1 VSPSPTTEP
10 QKILI
15 LRLGSMGDI
24 LHSLPAVAALRA
36 SLPSAGIGWA
46 VEERWSALLS
56 TPAARIGPRGAEKPL
71 VDNIH
76 IVNTRAWRKSPF
88 SPETWKA
95 MRQSIGGMRAVGY
108 DASLDIQGAMKSA
121 MLGSFVRPRRK
132 FGFAKPWESAAAI
145 FYDQTVPASGTH
157 IAEQNL
163 SLAMALGAQGSA
175 ANPYPIPVDPL
186 TEAWAE
192 RELKPGREF
201 AILNPGAG
209 WGSKCWPAEGFG
221 EVARRLAANGIES
234 VVNFGP
240 GEESLASE
248 VETSSQGA
256 ARKISGSLAELI
268 ALTRRASLFIGGD
281 TGPLHLAVALN
292 TPSVAL
298 FGPTDPARNGPY
310 GGQATVLRSPQSLT
324 SHKRTSHLDDGLAE
338 ISVEQVMTA
347 ASKVLGRNVG

>member
-1 VSPSPTTEP
+1 
-10 QKILI
+10 
-15 LRLGSMGDI
+15 MGDI

-221 EVARRLAANGIES
+221 EVARRLAASGIES

-240 GEESLASE
+240 DEESLASE

-292 TPSVAL
+292 TPSIAL

>member
-1 VSPSPTTEP
+1 
-10 QKILI
+10 
-15 LRLGSMGDI
+15 MGDI
-24 LHSLPAVAALRA
+24 LHSLPAVAALRE
-36 SLPSAGIGWA
+36 SLPSAVIGWA

-56 TPAARIGPRGAEKPL
+56 TPAGRIGPRGTEKPL

-76 IVNTRAWRKSPF
+76 IVNTRAWRQSPL

-108 DASLDIQGAMKSA
+108 GATLDIQGAMKSA
-121 MLGSFVRPRRK
+121 MLGNFARPRRK
-132 FGFAKPWESAAAI
+132 FGFAKPWERAAAI
-145 FYDQTVPASGTH
+145 FYDQTVQPSGTH
-157 IAEQNL
+157 IVERNL
-163 SLAMALGAQGSA
+163 SLAEALGAHGAA
-175 ANPYPIPVDPL
+175 ANPYPIPVDPAA
-186 TEAWAE
+186 EVWAE
-192 RELKPGREF
+192 QNSKTRRTF

-209 WGSKCWPAEGFG
+209 WGSKCWPAERFG
-221 EVARRLAANGIES
+221 EVARRLAASGVES

-240 GEESLASE
+240 GEESLAKE
-248 VETSSQGA
+248 VEKASQGTA
-256 ARKISGSLAELI
+256 LRISGSLAELI

-310 GGQATVLRSPQSLT
+310 GGHAIMLRSPQSQT
-324 SHKRTSHLDDGLAE
+324 SHKRTSHLEDGLAA

>member
-1 VSPSPTTEP
+1 
-10 QKILI
+10 
-15 LRLGSMGDI
+15 MGDI

-36 SLPSAGIGWA
+36 SLPSAVIGWA

-88 SPETWKA
+88 SPGTWKA

-108 DASLDIQGAMKSA
+108 DASLDIQGAMKST

-209 WGSKCWPAEGFG
+209 WGSKCWPAERFG
-221 EVARRLAANGIES
+221 EVARRLAASGIES

-240 GEESLASE
+240 GEESLATE
-248 VETSSQGA
+248 VETASQGA
-256 ARKISGSLAELI
+256 ARRISGSLAELI

-324 SHKRTSHLDDGLAE
+324 SHKRTSHLDDGLAA